1 MLKQIILNKINKIKK
16 DKPVFPFI
24 EEPTD
29 ERRLENLDQHIQNL
43 YVNKRASI
51 DELSYRAT
59 VRQKETIESD
69 YYQNIQ
75 NCERERK
82 MLFDR
87 MSIKSPKEVWYRSS
101 WFIAILC
108 AIIGVL
114 GTIFGAFLSV
124 KK

>member
-1 MLKQIILNKINKIKK
+1 MTAW
-16 DKPVFPFI
+16 
-24 EEPTD
+24 E
-29 ERRLENLDQHIQNL
+29 
-43 YVNKRASI
+43 A
-51 DELSYRAT
+51 
-59 VRQKETIESD
+59 ETIERD

-87 MSIKSPKEVWYRSS
+87 MGIKSPKEVWYRSS

-114 GTIFGAFLSV
+114 GTIFVAFLSMN
-124 KK
+124 K